1 MNSQKTAPI
10 RHTLFAKRKTWP
22 WIIRGLIL
30 VVVLGIAGGLFA
42 LYQAFVHIPVATTA
56 TATAT
61 DTPVATATILVTESP
76 TATATRTQATRLS
89 PTLNTVTVTIVPSR
103 TPTAT
108 RTVAQVET
116 LVPTATP
123 LITAPLNAEES
134 SQIIA
139 FKTEN
144 NCLGNP
150 VILQI
155 GVKFIDKDN
164 ADVIAN
170 TCVLSIKNADGVQ
183 EYVFGQETD
192 DTYHGWIQGKTWV
205 LHVKVIKGEIAI
217 AAPRGAFNSRNG
229 SPMIDYGEIT
239 GVDFYVHIMVHARLI
254 PTATP

>member
-1 MNSQKTAPI
+1 MNSQRTIPV
-10 RHTLFAKRKTWP
+10 RHTLFAKRKIWP

-30 VVVLGIAGGLFA
+30 LLVLGVVGGLFA
-42 LYQAFVHIPVATTA
+42 LYQAFAHIPVATA
-56 TATAT
+56 TATTT
-61 DTPVATATILVTESP
+61 DTPVATETIQVTASP
-76 TATATRTQATRLS
+76 TAPATRTQAPRLS
-89 PTLNTVTVTIVPSR
+89 PTLNTATVTIVPSR

-108 RTVAQVET
+108 MTVAQVET

-123 LITAPLNAEES
+123 PITVPLSAEES
-134 SQIIA
+134 SQILA

-150 VILQI
+150 YVLQI
-155 GVKFIDKDN
+155 GVKFTDAQN
-164 ADVIAN
+164 ANVISN

-183 EYVFGQETD
+183 EYVFGQKTN